1 MTSVVARLAAALWV
15 AIVAACAAMPGAAGP
30 EDAVKARAEERW
42 AFLLKGDLDGA
53 YGYMSPGSKALTPLE
68 RYRRSVALG
77 IWTGAKVQK
86 AACQADICKV
96 TVLVAYK
103 VQAKGVSKA
112 VSSERALTETWRQES
127 GQWWYVSEVID

>member
-1 MTSVVARLAAALWV
+1 MTSVFARLAAVLSAALL
-15 AIVAACAAMPGAAGP
+15 AACAAMPGMTSP
-30 EDAVKARAEERW
+30 EDAVKARSEERW
-42 AFLLKGDLDGA
+42 ALLLKGDLGGA
-53 YGYMSPGSKALTPLE
+53 YEYLSPGSKALMPVE
-68 RYRRSVALG
+68 RYKRSVALG

-86 AACQADICKV
+86 VTCQADICKV

-103 VQAKGVSKA
+103 VQAKGVRKA